1 MEHYLGDFVEGCEGG
16 NTHGQTT
23 DVFDILNVLN
33 YTPFDQEDKQSPEYI
48 AHAHHSREDSRS
60 MGHLGAFGPQ
70 ATKTSTPNQSKA
82 AFNDVVCDESKIYS
96 LDQMELLTS
105 SDTSQSR
112 VERKRLKD
120 KAYRERLKKGKI
132 EMTYNMET
140 LTEENVQLKN
150 ENGNLKTE
158 NTHMNKVLRSQSKE
172 IDQLKNDL
180 DQLKHEYKKQNALVQ
195 TLSDILASS
204 DLREEHQKL
213 QNENDLLRRSMGM
226 DGQRLQ
232 LIEENVKLKHENR
245 VLKVQVDALC
255 EKLITE
261 NSRNHEQASSDLR
274 DEHQKLQNENDLLK
288 RSMGMDSQRLQLIE
302 ENVKLKHENRVLKVQ
317 VDALCEKLITQ
328 NSRNHER
335 V

>member
-33 YTPFDQEDKQSPEYI
+33 YTPFDQEDKQSSEYI
-48 AHAHHSREDSRS
+48 AHAHSREVSTS
-60 MGHLGAFGPQ
+60 MGQLGAFGSQ
-70 ATKTSTPNQSKA
+70 ATKTSIPNQSNA
-82 AFNDVVCDESKIYS
+82 AFNDVIYDESKIFS
-96 LDQMELLTS
+96 SDQMKPLTS
-105 SDTSQSR
+105 SDTSQYT

-132 EMTYNMET
+132 EMEYNMET
-140 LTEENVQLKN
+140 LTSENVQLKN
-150 ENGNLKTE
+150 ENGNLKSE
-158 NTHMNKVLRSQSKE
+158 NTHMNKVLQSQAKE

-180 DQLKHEYKKQNALVQ
+180 DRLKHEYKKQNALVQ

-204 DLREEHQKL
+204 DLREEHRKL

-261 NSRNHEQASSDLR
+261 NSRNHEQVRAD
-274 DEHQKLQNENDLLK
+274 
-288 RSMGMDSQRLQLIE
+288 MI
-302 ENVKLKHENRVLKVQ
+302 
-317 VDALCEKLITQ
+317 
-328 NSRNHER
+328 
-335 V
+335 